1 MPFEMVRWYLYRIL
15 KAVVSFTKRVRKA
28 NNELYIELSNVFSVL
43 NVKRLNWTHVEE
55 KAGVEMPD
63 ANMGKKAGNM
73 TYVNQ
78 LRRDSGLSAEELK
91 NIMDRRELMEILF
104 NDVRACL
111 KYVKS
116 KLFLVLVFQ

>member
-1 MPFEMVRWYLYRIL
+1 M
-15 KAVVSFTKRVRKA
+15 
-28 NNELYIELSNVFSVL
+28 L

-78 LRRDSGLSAEELK
+78 LRRDSGLSTEELK